1 MGQQRG
7 TYCWD
12 DDSLTP
18 GKRSSGGWSQNLFD
32 EDGNLREHARFIPD
46 PDSDDENSDSLPNS
60 ESETFVSTEKRRQT
74 AGSDDPEYENYSDDF
89 LNKALLALL
98 GAAVIAGVVYYVAP
112 RVKMW
117 VDKTALPFIKNKFS
131 KRHILRSKEADAE
144 ITPENDEKNNYP
156 TALSEQQLPC
166 LTNVPFQIPEKRQKM
181 SNEEAK
187 ARLIAAAAAR
197 LFAEEQLELI
207 SRSEIVDATNIEALQ
222 KQLAEF
228 PHEMLEALLQHLSR
242 NPRLLEDGSLAQ
254 IGLILKKQSVGIKN
268 DQSIALSSIESG
280 SSAKEAVSCEISME
294 DQ

>member
-18 GKRSSGGWSQNLFD
+18 GKRSRGGWSQNLFD

-60 ESETFVSTEKRRQT
+60 ESETFVSSEKRRQT
-74 AGSDDPEYENYSDDF
+74 AGSDDPEYENYSDEF
-89 LNKALLALL
+89 LNKALVALL
-98 GAAVIAGVVYYVAP
+98 GAAVIAGVVYAAP
-112 RVKMW
+112 RVKKW
-117 VDKTALPFIKNKFS
+117 VDKTALPFIKDKLA
-131 KRHILRSKEADAE
+131 KRHMMRSKEADAE

-156 TALSEQQLPC
+156 TALSKQQLPY
-166 LTNVPFQIPEKRQKM
+166 LNNVPFQIPEKRQRM
-181 SNEEAK
+181 SNEEAQ

-207 SRSEIVDATNIEALQ
+207 SRSEIADATNIEALQ

-254 IGLILKKQSVGIKN
+254 IGFLLKKQSVGIKN
-268 DQSIALSSIESG
+268 DQSIVPSSIESKG
-280 SSAKEAVSCEISME
+280 SAKQTFSRDFSM
-294 DQ
+294 DNQ